1 MVCHNVDALMVYS
14 RVNIQGRNSEVTGM
28 EFTIPRHVQII
39 AHRVRQF
46 VDDEVI
52 PVESE
57 LLRTGRDLN
66 KAILQDLRAK
76 AKAAELWAPTMP
88 KAWGGMGL
96 NIQEIVPVFE
106 AAGRSMLGPLA
117 IHCAAPDEGNM
128 HLLHNWANEE
138 QTERYLAPLAKG
150 ETFSSFSMT
159 EPAPGAG
166 SDPRMIRTRAERH
179 GDDWVINGHKWL
191 STNGEIADFFIIMAV
206 TNPDVHPY
214 RGCTQFLAPR
224 ESKGIHILRDVPV
237 MGAKDFG
244 GHVEIRYE
252 NLRLPQ
258 SAILGGEGEGFM
270 LAQSRLGPAR
280 LTHCMR
286 WTGIAQRA
294 LEIATEYATTR
305 EAFGGALASHQSLQ
319 WMLADSEME
328 LKMGRLLIHEAAWLL
343 AQGEQAR
350 VETSIAK
357 VQVAEA
363 VGRVLD
369 RCIQICGGRGIS
381 RDLPLSTWYEKARA
395 FRIYDGAS
403 EVHRMVVARDVIK
416 RYGAM
421 DKPH

>member
-1 MVCHNVDALMVYS
+1 MVYS
-14 RVNIQGRNSEVTGM
+14 PVNISGRIGEGKGM
-28 EFTIPRHVQII
+28 DFTIPQHARSI

-46 VDDEVI
+46 LDDEVI
-52 PVESE
+52 PVERE
-57 LLRTGRDLN
+57 LLRTGKDLN
-66 KAILQDLRAK
+66 CDILKDLRAK
-76 AKAAELWAPTMP
+76 AKAARLWAPTMP
-88 KAWGGMGL
+88 KAWGGMNL
-96 NIQEIVPVFE
+96 NIQEIAPVFE
-106 AAGRSMLGPLA
+106 AAGRSLLGPLA
-117 IHCAAPDEGNM
+117 IHCASPDEGNM
-128 HLLHNWANEE
+128 HLLREWANEA
-138 QTERYLAPLAKG
+138 QTERYLAPLARG

-166 SDPRMIRTRAERH
+166 SDPRMILSSAKRD

-206 TNPDVHPY
+206 TNPDLHPY
-214 RGCTQFLAPR
+214 QGCTLFLAPR

-258 SAILGGEGEGFM
+258 AAILGGEGNGFM
-270 LAQSRLGPAR
+270 LAQSRLAPAR

-294 LEIATEYATTR
+294 LEIATEYATSR
-305 EAFGGALASHQSLQ
+305 EAFGGALSSHQSVQ

-357 VQVAEA
+357 VQVAE
-363 VGRVLD
+363 VVNRVLD
-369 RCIQICGGRGIS
+369 RCIQICGGRGVS

-416 RYGAM
+416 RYGAR
-421 DKPH
+421 DKPN

>member
-1 MVCHNVDALMVYS
+1 MD
-14 RVNIQGRNSEVTGM
+14 
-28 EFTIPRHVQII
+28 FTIPRHVEAI

-52 PVESE
+52 PAETM
-57 LLRTGRDLN
+57 LLRGGGDLDDN
-66 KAILQDLRAK
+66 LLQSLRAK
-76 AKAAELWAPTMP
+76 AQAAKLWAPAMP
-88 KAWGGMGL
+88 KEWGGMGL
-96 NIQEIVPVFE
+96 NILEIVPVFE

-128 HLLHNWANEE
+128 HLLHNWADEA
-138 QTERYLAPLAKG
+138 QTERYLAPLARG
-150 ETFSSFSMT
+150 ETFSAFSMT

-166 SDPRMIRTRAERH
+166 SDPRMIQTRARRC
-179 GDDWVINGHKWL
+179 GGDWVINGHKWL
-191 STNGEIADFFIIMAV
+191 TTNGEIADFFIIMAV
-206 TNPDVHPY
+206 TDPDAHPY
-214 RGCTQFLAPR
+214 QGCTQFLAPR
-224 ESKGIHILRDVPV
+224 ETPGIKILRDVPV
-237 MGAKDFG
+237 MGTKDFG
-244 GHVEIRYE
+244 GHVEILYE
-252 NLRLPQ
+252 DLRLPD
-258 SAILGGEGEGFM
+258 SAILGEAGQGFM

-294 LEIATEYATTR
+294 LEIATEYAAGR
-305 EAFGGALASHQSLQ
+305 EAFGGPLTGHQSIQ

-328 LKMGRLLIHEAAWLL
+328 LKMGRLLIQEAAWRL

-357 VQVAEA
+357 VQVSEI

-369 RCIQICGGRGIS
+369 RCVQICGGRGIS
-381 RDLPLSTWYEKARA
+381 RDLPLSGWYEKARS

-416 RYGAM
+416 RYGAGE
-421 DKPH
+421 

>member
-1 MVCHNVDALMVYS
+1 MDFS
-14 RVNIQGRNSEVTGM
+14 
-28 EFTIPRHVQII
+28 IPRHVEVI

-52 PVESE
+52 PVEAE
-57 LLRTGRDLN
+57 LLRSGVDLN
-66 KAILQDLRAK
+66 RDILRDLRAR
-76 AKAAELWAPTMP
+76 AKAARLWAPTMP
-88 KAWGGMGL
+88 RKWGGMGL

-106 AAGRSMLGPLA
+106 QAGRSMLGPLA

-128 HLLHNWANEE
+128 HLLQNWANDA

-150 ETFSSFSMT
+150 ETFSAFSMT
-159 EPAPGAG
+159 EPPPGAG
-166 SDPRMIRTRAERH
+166 SDPRMIQTRATRD
-179 GDDWVINGHKWL
+179 GDDWIINGHKWL
-191 STNGEIADFFIIMAV
+191 TTNGEIADFFIIMAR
-206 TNPDVHPY
+206 TDPAAHPY
-214 RGCTQFLAPR
+214 QGCTQFLAPR
-224 ESKGIHILRDVPV
+224 DTPGINILRDVPV

-244 GHVEIRYE
+244 GHVEILYE
-252 NLRLPQ
+252 NVRLPD
-258 SAILGGEGEGFM
+258 SAILGQAGQGFM

-294 LEIATEYATTR
+294 LEIAADYAAER
-305 EAFGGALASHQSLQ
+305 EAFGGPLASHQSIQ
-319 WMLADSEME
+319 WMLAESEME
-328 LKMGRLLIHEAAWLL
+328 LKMGRLLVQEAAWRL

-357 VQVAEA
+357 LQVSEI

-369 RCIQICGGRGIS
+369 RCVQICGGTGIS
-381 RDLPLSTWYEKARA
+381 RDLPLSGWYEKARA

-416 RYGAM
+416 RYAGEQI
-421 DKPH
+421 

>member
-1 MVCHNVDALMVYS
+1 MD
-14 RVNIQGRNSEVTGM
+14 
-28 EFTIPRHVQII
+28 FTIPRHVQRIV
-39 AHRVRQF
+39 HRVRQF
-46 VDDEVI
+46 VDAEVI
-52 PVESE
+52 PLEAQ
-57 LLRTGRDLN
+57 LLRAGADLTMPQ
-66 KAILQDLRAK
+66 LQDLRAK
-76 AKAAELWAPTMP
+76 AKAAQLWAPTMP

-106 AAGRSMLGPLA
+106 AAGRSLLGPMA

-128 HLLHNWANEE
+128 HLLHKFANAE
-138 QTERYLAPLAKG
+138 QTERYLAPLARG
-150 ETFSSFSMT
+150 ETFSAFSMT

-166 SDPRMIRTRAERH
+166 SDPRMIQTRALRDG
-179 GDDWVINGHKWL
+179 GDWIINGHKWL
-191 STNGEIADFFIIMAV
+191 TTYGEIADFFIIMAV
-206 TNPDVHPY
+206 TNPDAHPY
-214 RGCTQFLAPR
+214 QGTTQFLAPR
-224 ESKGIHILRDVPV
+224 DTPGIKIVRDVPV

-244 GHVEIRYE
+244 GHVEIIYDD
-252 NLRLPQ
+252 LRLPE
-258 SAILGGEGEGFM
+258 SAILGGEGQGFM

-294 LEIATEYATTR
+294 LEIATAYASER
-305 EAFGGALASHQSLQ
+305 EAFGGALTSHQAVQ

-328 LKMGRLLIHEAAWLL
+328 LKMGRLLAQEAAWRL

-357 VQVAEA
+357 VQVAEI
-363 VGRVLD
+363 VDRVLD
-369 RCIQICGGRGIS
+369 RCVQICGGAGIS

-416 RYGAM
+416 RYGA
-421 DKPH
+421 